1 MSTPRQHIVVM
12 KFGGTSVEDATAIL
26 RTASIVAGRV
36 RPRSAP
42 ALSPIVVVSAMSRV
56 TDTLIAAATAAG
68 RNDREAALRLSDGLR
83 TRHLTTAAE
92 LVSQNPDC
100 LTSLQLNIHHDFDA
114 LDDLLRGISAVGEL
128 TPRSADNVVSFGE
141 RLSSVI
147 VTAAFAAQS
156 QSSAQNIAATH
167 VDARTV
173 ILTDDHYGK
182 ATPDTRAIESA
193 LTQHVL
199 PLVDAGRVPVMG
211 GFIGSHPV
219 AGADAGIT
227 TTLGRG
233 GSDYTA
239 AIVGGALHAG
249 AIEIWTDVDGIM
261 TTDPRIVPEAL
272 RVKTISF
279 EEAAELAYFG
289 AKVLHPA
296 TILPAVQKNIPVFV
310 LNSRNPENEGTKI
323 TATPPS
329 CASPFKS
336 IAAKKKLTIIDIVA
350 SRMLLAHG
358 FLKAVFDVFDKH
370 HCAIDMVSTSEVS
383 ISVTVDSREALPA
396 ICAELSKLADVKYE
410 SNKAL
415 ICLVGEDIRGISGI
429 AGQVFSAISHVNI
442 RMISQGASE
451 INMSFMINEEDVEE
465 AIRSLHKR
473 FFSAPDATIF
483 DVEARTVT
491 TTI

>member
-12 KFGGTSVEDATAIL
+12 KFGGTSVEDSAAIL
-26 RTASIVAGRV
+26 RTSAIVSGRLRAGMN
-36 RPRSAP
+36 
-42 ALSPIVVVSAMSRV
+42 PIVVVSAMSKV
-56 TDTLIAAATAAG
+56 TDTLLKAAAAAG
-68 RNDREAALRLSDGLR
+68 KNDREGALKLSDGLR

-92 LVSQNPDC
+92 LVTGDR

-128 TPRSADNVVSFGE
+128 TPRTSDHVVSFGE

-147 VTAAFAAQS
+147 IAAAFAKQS
-156 QSSAQNIAATH
+156 LASTH

-182 ATPDTRAIESA
+182 ATPNPRAIENA
-193 LTQHVL
+193 LTAQVL
-199 PLVDAGRVPVMG
+199 PLVDLGKVPVLG
-211 GFIGSHPV
+211 GFIGSCE
-219 AGADAGIT
+219 GIT

-239 AIVGGALHAG
+239 ALIGGALHAG
-249 AIEIWTDVDGIM
+249 AIEIWTDVNGIM

-296 TILPAVQKNIPVFV
+296 TILPAVQKNIPVYV
-310 LNSRNPENEGTKI
+310 LNSRNAENEGTKI
-323 TATPPS
+323 TATPPP

-336 IAAKKKLTIIDIVA
+336 IAAKKQLTIIDIVA

-370 HCAIDMVSTSEVS
+370 GCAIDMVATSEVS
-383 ISVTVDSREALPA
+383 ISVTVDSRQALPA
-396 ICAELSKLADVKYE
+396 ICEELSRIADVKCE
-410 SNKAL
+410 GNKAL

-429 AGQVFSAISHVNI
+429 SGQVFSSISHVNV

-465 AIRSLHKR
+465 AIRSLHRR

-483 DVEARTVT
+483 DVEARSVVSST
-491 TTI
+491 